1 MLGSTSLTQTIACV
15 DPRRLAARLKRQST
29 MLAGSVI
36 ALGLTSPLAHAATWY
51 VGDYTVT
58 LQSTLDYTLGVRTSP
73 IEDSYYA
80 GAGSTGFNA
89 DDGDRNFKSGIMEN
103 LFQTTEQL
111 NIQKGVYGF
120 RASAQALIDTVY
132 LQHNKNTSPTTFNS
146 YDIGPKGFPSATVA
160 EDGRNFRMLAAFVYG
175 AESFDNGQQRLSWQ
189 IGRQTITWGESLF
202 STDGLSGLQAPVNIY
217 YAASEPNPQLQA
229 LFLPTGAA
237 SFSYDVGNGLTA
249 DAYWQ
254 FEYEPSIYPGVG
266 SYFSFADLLG
276 PGAQRILGSPTNAT
290 PLGPISIYRAPDIRP
305 KNGLDQFGAAVHDT
319 IGSYIVGLY
328 FVRGIPKNEYTYTN
342 ESPELFRP
350 TSTGLQVAQYSIVYA
365 QPVNAVAVSA
375 STTIGSA
382 NVAGELSDRVNQ
394 PLVSTVTYVAPT
406 TANYNHPLYA
416 VGNVLNLEL
425 NTIDLTEPLPLMPNG
440 ATVTGEFTFNDVLDV
455 TARKAALTP
464 GNQPASAGFEL
475 TFTPS
480 WFPTPDIEVELPL
493 GWTTQVAGDSQY
505 DIGEWAGASVYDIGL
520 AGVYKNNLTFG
531 VNYQRYSGPKD
542 REAYVD
548 RDFAT
553 FYVDKTF

>member
-29 MLAGSVI
+29 MLAGSIVV
-36 ALGLTSPLAHAATWY
+36 LGLTSPLAHAATWY

-237 SFSYDVGNGLTA
+237 
-249 DAYWQ
+249 
-254 FEYEPSIYPGVG
+254 
-266 SYFSFADLLG
+266 
-276 PGAQRILGSPTNAT
+276 
-290 PLGPISIYRAPDIRP
+290 
-305 KNGLDQFGAAVHDT
+305 
-319 IGSYIVGLY
+319 
-328 FVRGIPKNEYTYTN
+328 
-342 ESPELFRP
+342 
-350 TSTGLQVAQYSIVYA
+350 
-365 QPVNAVAVSA
+365 
-375 STTIGSA
+375 
-382 NVAGELSDRVNQ
+382 
-394 PLVSTVTYVAPT
+394 
-406 TANYNHPLYA
+406 
-416 VGNVLNLEL
+416 
-425 NTIDLTEPLPLMPNG
+425 
-440 ATVTGEFTFNDVLDV
+440 
-455 TARKAALTP
+455 
-464 GNQPASAGFEL
+464 
-475 TFTPS
+475 
-480 WFPTPDIEVELPL
+480 
-493 GWTTQVAGDSQY
+493 
-505 DIGEWAGASVYDIGL
+505 
-520 AGVYKNNLTFG
+520 
-531 VNYQRYSGPKD
+531 
-542 REAYVD
+542 
-548 RDFAT
+548 
-553 FYVDKTF
+553 